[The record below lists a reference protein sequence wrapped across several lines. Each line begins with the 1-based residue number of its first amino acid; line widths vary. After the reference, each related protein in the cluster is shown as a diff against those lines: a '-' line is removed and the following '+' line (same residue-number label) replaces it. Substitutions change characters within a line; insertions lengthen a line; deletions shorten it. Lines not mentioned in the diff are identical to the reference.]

1 MSLAAKDFEKI
12 EQIVDRV
19 VERSV
24 AKATAHLASKK
35 DLERLAT
42 KDDLNRLDLRL
53 TTAIGLLQRDSF
65 GRLEDHELRIA
76 RLESGR

>member
-1 MSLAAKDFEKI
+1 MSLTAKDFEKI
-12 EQIVDRV
+12 EQIVDQVVERS

-24 AKATAHLASKK
+24 AKATAHLA
-35 DLERLAT
+35 T
-42 KDDLNRLDLRL
+42 KDDLYRLDLRL

-65 GRLEDHELRIA
+65 GRLEDHELRIT